1 MERRSI
7 IVCDDELELANE
19 IGEFFDSNG
28 WRVLVC
34 GSASH
39 VRQALSEG
47 FVATCL
53 LTDLRLGD
61 GNGAELIEFARR
73 LPPGRRPKV
82 IAMITGH
89 AADPA
94 AAGNFGADLLYF
106 KPVDP
111 FVVLADVNSRIVAP
125 EPARATTLE
134 A

>member
-1 MERRSI
+1 MTEPRSI
-7 IVCDDELELANE
+7 IVCDDELELAHE

-34 GSASH
+34 GSASD
-39 VRQALSEG
+39 VKQALAGG

-61 GNGAELIEFARR
+61 GDGAELVEFARA
-73 LPPGRRPKV
+73 LPPARRPKV

-94 AAGNFGADLLYF
+94 AVGNFGADLLYF

-111 FVVLADVNSRIVAP
+111 FAVLADVTSRIAALDP
-125 EPARATTLE
+125 MRHLE
-134 A
+134 R